1 MAEDKGDKTEAPT
14 PRRRQEAREQG
25 NIPKSQDL
33 TVALILIGVM
43 LLLRSTGP
51 KLVEALKTLVH
62 DMLGPDSM
70 SNFSAA
76 SAGGGMLRAIYLVGI
91 SMAPLL
97 IGVVLIAVVGNVAQ
111 VGFYFNPAK
120 LQPNLGALNPL
131 RGFGR
136 LFSGRNPMQLL
147 ISLVKMVLL
156 SLVAYSAVHS
166 HIGQIMAV
174 QRLSFVQIFGLGAT
188 VIYEIALR
196 VGIAML
202 ILCIADYLYQR
213 WRVEQELKMTKQE
226 VKDEMR
232 RMDGD
237 PKIKMRRRQIAI
249 QQFKKRLAKD
259 VPTAD
264 VVVTNPTEFAVALKY
279 DVDAMHAPRVIAKGQ
294 GVIAMQ
300 IRQIAIAAGVPI
312 LERKPL
318 ARALFKLVEVGQE
331 IPEQFYAAVAEIL
344 AYVYELSG
352 KTKRRLIT
360 AGGLS

>member
-1 MAEDKGDKTEAPT
+1 M
-14 PRRRQEAREQG
+14 
-25 NIPKSQDL
+25 
-33 TVALILIGVM
+33 
-43 LLLRSTGP
+43 LRSMGP
-51 KLVEALKTLVH
+51 KLVDSIKALVR

-70 SNFSAA
+70 SNFNPASAA
-76 SAGGGMLRAIYLVGI
+76 GGMLRAVYSVGTA
-91 SMAPLL
+91 MAPLL
-97 IGVVLIAVVGNVAQ
+97 MGVVLIAVVGNIAQ

-120 LQPNLGALNPL
+120 LQPNLGALNPI
-131 RGFGR
+131 RGWGR
-136 LFSGRNPMQLL
+136 LFSARNPMQLL
-147 ISLVKMVLL
+147 ISFVKMVFL
-156 SLVAYSAVHS
+156 SLVAYSAVHG
-166 HIGQIMAV
+166 HIGRIIAV
-174 QRLSFVQIFGLGAT
+174 QGLGFVQIFGLGAS

-213 WRVEQELKMTKQE
+213 WRIEQELKMSKQE

-237 PKIKMRRRQIAI
+237 PKLKMRRRQIAI

-279 DVDAMHAPRVIAKGQ
+279 DAQAMRAPRVVAKGQ
-294 GVIAMQ
+294 GLIALH
-300 IRQIAIAAGVPI
+300 IRQLAIAAGIPI

-318 ARALFKLVEVGQE
+318 ARALFKLVDVGQE
-331 IPEQFYAAVAEIL
+331 IPEQFYSAVAEIL

-352 KTKRRLIT
+352 KTKRNLVT